1 MLYRFDGFEIDTGK
15 FELRRNGG
23 VVAIEPLVFDFI
35 CFLAE
40 NAGRVVSKEEI
51 VDTVWKG
58 RLVSETT
65 ISSCVKSAR
74 KALGDS
80 GDHQKYIRTVRGR
93 GFEFLAQLNDHSEK
107 AEQQHNSG
115 NAAQVSDEIA
125 DQNSGFTGLGDST
138 GNVPKVAIT
147 DKPPGQ
153 GALPPTDV
161 PVIAVL
167 PFNNLSVGVDEYFAD
182 GLTEDIIANLAR
194 FSELRVVSRVSMFQF
209 KGGSID
215 LSVVRERLKAG
226 YVVEGSVRRAAG
238 RVRISA
244 QLIDAE
250 NGVHLW
256 AETYDR
262 DMEDIFAVQDEVTR
276 MIAAA
281 LGVKIQTVAQL
292 RAMRK
297 SPAEL
302 DAYDCVLRARRYTAV
317 LSEELH
323 AEARDLLEQAVARD
337 PDYAEAH
344 ALLANVY
351 LAEHRFDAN
360 HLPDSIDRA
369 LAMAQ
374 KATRLDPQNAYAR
387 CWLGIVHFFRLEND
401 KFLAE
406 IERALSLN
414 PNDPETLADIGHYL
428 AFMGEF
434 DRGYELSM
442 HARQLCPIHPGW
454 YYFSAVRYHYN
465 RRDYEAM
472 LADIEKVAMPH
483 FYWTQ
488 MLSAAALGQLD
499 RQSEAE
505 QCLQRAYALHPNLSP
520 KAELTKWNA
529 APADLEHLL
538 EGLKKAGLSE

>member
-1 MLYRFDGFEIDTGK
+1 MLYRFDAFEIDTDK
-15 FELRRNGG
+15 FELRRDGAAI
-23 VVAIEPLVFDFI
+23 AIEPLVFDFI

-40 NAGRVVSKEEI
+40 NRGRVLSREEI

-93 GFEFLAQLNDHSEK
+93 GFEFLGTLEDG
-107 AEQQHNSG
+107 SG
-115 NAAQVSDEIA
+115 DDVDKSVPAIDGSAPSA
-125 DQNSGFTGLGDST
+125 TGFTGLGDAT
-138 GNVPKVAIT
+138 GNVPRIDIAGQAHSVA
-147 DKPPGQ
+147 P
-153 GALPPTDV
+153 LPPTDM

-167 PFNNLSVGVDEYFAD
+167 PFNNLSIDVDEYFAD

-209 KGGSID
+209 KGGPVD
-215 LSVVRERLKAG
+215 LDGLRQRLKAG

-244 QLIDAE
+244 QLIDADS
-250 NGVHLW
+250 GVHLW

-281 LGVKIQTVAQL
+281 LGVKIQTVGQQ
-292 RAMRK
+292 RAMKK

-323 AEARDLLEQAVARD
+323 AEARALLEQAVARD

-360 HLPDSIDRA
+360 CRADPIGRA
-369 LAMAQ
+369 LELAQ

-387 CWLGIVHFFRLEND
+387 CWLGIVHFFRHEND

-406 IERALSLN
+406 IERALNLN

-434 DRGYELSM
+434 ERGYALSM
-442 HARQLCPIHPGW
+442 QARALCPIHPGW
-454 YYFSAVRYHYN
+454 YYFSSARYNYN
-465 RRDYEAM
+465 KREYEVM
-472 LADIEKVAMPH
+472 LADLEKIAMPH
-483 FYWTQ
+483 FYWTH
-488 MLSAAALGQLD
+488 MLSAAALGQLGRVRD
-499 RQSEAE
+499 GAQS
-505 QCLQRAYALHPNLSP
+505 LSRAHDLKPGFSP
-520 KAELTKWNA
+520 RSELLKWNA
-529 APADLEHLL
+529 APDDFEHLMD
-538 EGLKKAGLSE
+538 GLKKSGLSE